1 MCPAPKQGDAAR
13 WNAEHW
19 DARYAEE
26 GFAYGTTPN
35 DFVVEVAGR
44 IPKGRVLCI
53 GDGQGRNGVYLASR
67 GFGVTSLDQSH
78 VGMEK
83 AARLAAERG
92 VVLTTLVR
100 DLDGWDFEPKGW
112 SGIVSIFCHLP
123 SELRRR
129 VHRAAAAALAPGGV
143 FVLEAYS
150 PEQLAYK
157 TGGPPVRDLLVTLDD
172 LRGDLEGLDL
182 EGLEAK
188 LRVVHEGRMHDGQS
202 AVVRV
207 LARAPGHV
215 R

>member
-1 MCPAPKQGDAAR
+1 MSRTPATNDAGR
-13 WNAEHW
+13 WSAEPW
-19 DARYAEE
+19 DARYAED
-26 GFAYGTTPN
+26 GFAYGTEPN
-35 DFVVEVAGR
+35 DFVLEVESR

-67 GFGVTSLDQSH
+67 GFEVTSLDQSR

-83 AARLAAERG
+83 AALLATERG
-92 VVLTTLVR
+92 VALATLVR

-129 VHRAAAAALAPGGV
+129 VHRAAASALGAGGV
-143 FVLEAYS
+143 FVLEAYG

-157 TGGPPVRDLLVTLDD
+157 TGGPTTRDLLVTLDD

-182 EGLEAK
+182 EVLENK
-188 LRVVHEGRMHDGQS
+188 VRLVHEGRFHNGQS

-207 LARAPGHV
+207 FGRAHAR
-215 R
+215 